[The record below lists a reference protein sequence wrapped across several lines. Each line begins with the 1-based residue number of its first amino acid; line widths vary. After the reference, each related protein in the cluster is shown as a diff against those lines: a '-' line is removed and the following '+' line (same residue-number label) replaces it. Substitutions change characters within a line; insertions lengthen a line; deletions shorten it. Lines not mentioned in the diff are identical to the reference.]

1 MIVPPGVTSAIIQ
14 CMIFLGNAWNFMSW
28 FHEKNSS
35 MLEIKDT
42 NAVFISLHK
51 REEEPS
57 FFVRQI
63 EWFLDGG
70 VKAH

>member
-1 MIVPPGVTSAIIQ
+1 
-14 CMIFLGNAWNFMSW
+14 MSW